1 MRGNWSLVGDGN
13 FFFNPINYSYNIR
26 FYFGTKEEDFA
37 KHISKLIKMLFGDGC
52 KINIW
57 RYPRKDEI
65 ILKMQRKAIY
75 DKIKEYIGW
84 QNKKALTVK
93 VRGRIK
99 NYSDNFIRGVI
110 RGLIA
115 SDGDVDIKYKRV
127 TLSTPSK
134 NLAKQYS
141 EMISRFGIV
150 GHIYKLDRKDITRH
164 PNTEYKITVRNEK
177 YNKNLIKFKKIYRFN

>member
-1 MRGNWSLVGDGN
+1 
-13 FFFNPINYSYNIR
+13 
-26 FYFGTKEEDFA
+26 
-37 KHISKLIKMLFGDGC
+37 
-52 KINIW
+52 
-57 RYPRKDEI
+57 
-65 ILKMQRKAIY
+65 MQRKAIY

-93 VRGRIK
+93 VKGSIK

-141 EMISRFGIV
+141 EMISRLGIV
-150 GHIYKLDRKDITRH
+150 GHVYKLDPKEYNLEEIN
-164 PNTEYKITVRNEK
+164 PN
-177 YNKNLIKFKKIYRFN
+177 LSSPFS